1 MRLLDRYLFR
11 ELLAPLI
18 YCLAFI
24 ESFIIFST
32 VFGDAGKIQEAKL
45 HFLEAI
51 EYAAAAST
59 DSLTVVLPVALLMA
73 LLYALTHH
81 SRHNEITAMRAAG
94 ISLWRICLPYFV
106 VGIAA
111 SAALFGLNEYVVP
124 RSTEWAHRLITR
136 TTDVSLATGSKP
148 LNFTNE
154 REHRKWII
162 SDYRAATGDM
172 YGVQVDW
179 TAPDGTGYILFADHA
194 LLTNGV
200 WTFFDNIQE
209 ESKPKDEKT
218 FMPMLRTN
226 VLAMPEFDESE
237 REIHAE
243 IRVDNFLEMDGVH
256 KSNVPL
262 SDTFAYLKWH
272 PDLSRSEK
280 GRLLTQLQERVA
292 TPLTCLV
299 VSLIAIPFGA
309 MPGRRNLFFGVAG
322 SIIICFI
329 FFILQRVGM
338 AFGAGGEWPPWLAA
352 WLPNIFFSILGLIL
366 MARIR

>member
-11 ELLAPLI
+11 ELLAPLV

-24 ESFIIFST
+24 ESFIVFST

-45 HFLEAI
+45 HFLETI

-81 SRHNEITAMRAAG
+81 TRHNEITAMRAAG
-94 ISLWRICLPYFV
+94 ISLWRICLPYFIVGVIASV
-106 VGIAA
+106 V
-111 SAALFGLNEYVVP
+111 LFALNEYVVP

-136 TTDVSLATGSKP
+136 SAEASPATAARP

-162 SDYRAATGDM
+162 SSYYPGTGDM
-172 YGVQVDW
+172 HGVQVDW
-179 TAPDGTGYILFADHA
+179 TTPDGQGYILFADHA
-194 LLTNGV
+194 FLTNDV
-200 WTFFDNIQE
+200 WTFFNAQE
-209 ESKPKDEKT
+209 LSQSNAAALFVPQ
-218 FMPMLRTN
+218 LRTN
-226 VLAMPEFDESE
+226 VLTMPQFDESS

-243 IRVDNFLEMDGVH
+243 IRVNNFLEMDGVH
-256 KSNVPL
+256 RSNVPL
-262 SDTFAYLKWH
+262 RDTFAYLKWH
-272 PDLSRSEK
+272 PDLARSEK
-280 GRLLTQLQERVA
+280 GRLLTQLHERFA

-299 VSLIAIPFGA
+299 VALIAIPFGA

-322 SIIICFI
+322 SIMICFV
-329 FFILQRVGM
+329 FFVLQRVGM

-352 WLPNIFFSILGLIL
+352 WLPNIFFSLLGLIL
-366 MARIR
+366 MSRIR